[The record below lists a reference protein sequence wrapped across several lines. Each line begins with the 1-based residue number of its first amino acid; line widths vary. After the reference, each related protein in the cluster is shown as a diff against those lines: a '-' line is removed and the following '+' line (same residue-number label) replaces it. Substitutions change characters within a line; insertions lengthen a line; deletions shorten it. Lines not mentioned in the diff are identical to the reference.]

1 MMSTAGRAGA
11 AAADGAGIVDG
22 EDAADA
28 LDAPD
33 APDAPDAV
41 DAVDAVDAPDV
52 ADVADAAGSCGPE
65 IQKRPWANTRYTH
78 TMSDSG
84 ASASE
89 AIITNPTAG
98 HVCRPLRT
106 YSNWG
111 HWLTSP
117 WS

>member
-33 APDAPDAV
+33 A
-41 DAVDAVDAPDV
+41 
-52 ADVADAAGSCGPE
+52 ADAAGSCGPE

-111 HWLTSP
+111 NWLTSP